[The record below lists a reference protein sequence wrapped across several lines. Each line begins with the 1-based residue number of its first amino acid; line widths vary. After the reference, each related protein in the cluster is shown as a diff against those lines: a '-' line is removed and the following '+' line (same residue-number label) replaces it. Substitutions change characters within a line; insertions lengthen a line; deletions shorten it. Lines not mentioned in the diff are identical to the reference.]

1 MIQTS
6 HDLIAHAQYPAGHGG
21 FITYKYTNMNTELV
35 VALDMPSWPEA
46 AHLINKLL
54 PTVNF
59 FKIGLE
65 LFCAEGPR
73 VISEVR
79 KLDCR
84 VFLDLKLHDIPR
96 TVERAVKV
104 AAKEGVEWLTV
115 HASGGRAMIEAAAKA
130 AHSQTPPVKILAIT
144 VLTSLNQ
151 QDMADLGIQRQ
162 TAEHVLSL
170 ADLAISNGADGLVCS
185 PNEAATLR
193 ARWGSKP
200 LLVTPGIRPIGAE
213 AGDQK
218 RIATPAFAARAGAS
232 AIVVGRPITEAPDP
246 RRAAQEIL
254 NELLTVRSP
263 IS

>member
-1 MIQTS
+1 
-6 HDLIAHAQYPAGHGG
+6 
-21 FITYKYTNMNTELV
+21 MNTELV
-35 VALDMPSWPEA
+35 VALDMPGWPEA
-46 AHLINKLL
+46 SKLINKLF

-65 LFCAEGPR
+65 LFCAEGPG
-73 VISEVR
+73 VIRAAREL
-79 KLDCR
+79 KCR

-115 HASGGRAMIEAAAKA
+115 HASGGRAMIEAAAQV
-130 AHSQTPPVKILAIT
+130 AHSQTPPVKILAVT

-151 QDMADLGIQRQ
+151 QDMTDLGIQRQ
-162 TAEHVLSL
+162 TAEQVLAL
-170 ADLAISNGADGLVCS
+170 ADLALSSGADGLVCS

-193 ARWGSKP
+193 ARFGVQP
-200 LLVTPGIRPIGAE
+200 LLVTPGIRPAGAD

-246 RRAAQEIL
+246 VKAAQEIL
-254 NELLTVRSP
+254 NELIACRSP
-263 IS
+263 RP